1 MQEVAMFGL
10 KFIKTQPNQYVIQFR
25 NGRPR
30 RRGAGLSIL
39 YFAPTSSLVVVPT
52 ASVNEPFIFTEV
64 TSDYQEI
71 TVQGQ
76 VIYRIADPLQTAT
89 LLNFA
94 LDAKG
99 RYVSEDPEKLSQ
111 RVIDQVRVA
120 MRAQLQSMPMRD
132 ALASGERLVAEV
144 SETLRTTPMI
154 EALGLEVLGLSVLAI
169 KPKPETARA
178 LEAEA
183 REALLRRA
191 DEATYSRRNA
201 AVEQERAIK
210 ENELNTEIAVENK
223 KRQIK
228 EAQMDADR
236 AVRDR
241 RRLIEQEEMTGKIN
255 IEERKRQLV
264 DLATANAREEADANA
279 YSVDAMMKAFAASDA
294 KVLQALASV
303 GMQPSQLMA
312 LAFRELAD
320 NASKIG
326 QLNVSPDLLRE
337 IMGAKSP

>member
-1 MQEVAMFGL
+1 MFGL
-10 KFIKTQPNQYVIQFR
+10 RFIKAQPNQYVIQFR

-30 RRGAGLSIL
+30 RQGAGLSIL

-52 ASVNEPFIFTEV
+52 ASVNEPFMFEEV

-76 VIYRIADPLQTAT
+76 VIYRIADPLRTAT

-94 LDAKG
+94 LDARG
-99 RYVSEDPEKLSQ
+99 RYVSEDPEKLSS

-120 MRAQLQSMPMRD
+120 MRAQLQAMPMKQ
-132 ALASGERLVAEV
+132 ALASGERLVGQV
-144 SETLRTTPMI
+144 RETLQATPMMT
-154 EALGLEVLGLSVLAI
+154 ALGLDMLGISVLAI

-191 DEATYSRRNA
+191 DEAIYSRRNA

-223 KRQIK
+223 RRQIR
-228 EAQMDADR
+228 EAQMDAER
-236 AVRDR
+236 AVGER
-241 RRLIEQEEMTGKIN
+241 RRVIEQEEMTGKIS
-255 IEERKRQLV
+255 IEERRRQLV
-264 DLATANAREEADANA
+264 ELATANTRQEADTNA
-279 YSVDAMMKAFAASDA
+279 YGIDVMMKAFAASDA

-303 GMQPSQLMA
+303 GMQPGQLLA

-326 QLNVSPDLLRE
+326 QLNMSPDLLRE
-337 IMGAKSP
+337 IMDAKSR

>member
-1 MQEVAMFGL
+1 MLGL
-10 KFIKTQPNQYVIQFR
+10 RFIKAQPNQYVIQFR
-25 NGRPR
+25 NGRPHR
-30 RRGAGLSIL
+30 QGAGLSIL
-39 YFAPTSSLVVVPT
+39 YFAPMSSLVVVPT
-52 ASVNEPFIFTEV
+52 ASVNEPFIFAEV

-76 VIYRIADPLQTAT
+76 VTYRIADPLRIAT
-89 LLNFA
+89 LLNYA

-99 RYVSEDPEKLSQ
+99 RYVSEDPKKLSQ
-111 RVIDQVRVA
+111 RVIDQVQVA
-120 MRAQLQSMPMRD
+120 MRTQLQSMPMKD
-132 ALASGERLVAEV
+132 ALASGELLVV
-144 SETLRTTPMI
+144 QVRGTLRETPMI

-264 DLATANAREEADANA
+264 ELATANTRQEADASA
-279 YSVDAMMKAFAASDA
+279 YGIDAMMKAFAASDA

-303 GMQPSQLMA
+303 GMQPNQLMA

-320 NASKIG
+320 NANKIG

-337 IMGAKSP
+337 IMGAKST